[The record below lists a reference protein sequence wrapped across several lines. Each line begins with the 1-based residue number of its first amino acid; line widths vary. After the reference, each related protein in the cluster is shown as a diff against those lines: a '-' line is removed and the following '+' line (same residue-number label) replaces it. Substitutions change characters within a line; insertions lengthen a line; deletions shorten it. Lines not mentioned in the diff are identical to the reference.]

1 RFAEEHCQ
9 RPAQRD
15 EHFLL
20 VRIEMAAAA
29 RVRRVAPHA
38 CARLL
43 EPRRVGDRRLA
54 ARGLAVQR
62 LTLFPLQLGAAHDV
76 VAHAATI
83 PSRAMARPTY
93 PRAGEPRPAA
103 LPPRDRTVGQL
114 VAESV
119 RFYGENFVRCL
130 VLGVPPAL
138 LAVVTANVSKT
149 LELVLAPTVY
159 GALLSASL
167 IGACVMLLGVRPPTR
182 RLAAAGVVGW
192 IVFAP
197 VPFLVVAFVLPALM
211 WLAAVGL
218 VVPVIVAEDLSVRG
232 SFRRAW
238 PLARAD
244 YVHALGSLA
253 TLAIV
258 VGLTQVML
266 VFILRG
272 AGGTAIDVAVVLA
285 NIVISPLL
293 FIGTALLYVDQ
304 AARVQ

>member
-1 RFAEEHCQ
+1 
-9 RPAQRD
+9 
-15 EHFLL
+15 
-20 VRIEMAAAA
+20 
-29 RVRRVAPHA
+29 
-38 CARLL
+38 
-43 EPRRVGDRRLA
+43 
-54 ARGLAVQR
+54 
-62 LTLFPLQLGAAHDV
+62 
-76 VAHAATI
+76 
-83 PSRAMARPTY
+83 MARPTY

-103 LPPRDRTVGQL
+103 LPPKDRTVGQL

-119 RFYGENFVRCL
+119 RFYGENFFRCL
-130 VLGVPPAL
+130 GLGVPPAL

-159 GALLSASL
+159 GPLLSVSL
-167 IGACVMLLGVRPPTR
+167 IAACVMLLDRRPPTR
-182 RLAAAGVVGW
+182 RLVAAGVVGW

-197 VPFLVVAFVLPALM
+197 VPFLVVALVLPALI
-211 WLAAVGL
+211 WLAAFGL
-218 VVPVIVAEDLSVRG
+218 VVPVVVAEELPLRD

-238 PLARAD
+238 RLARAD

-258 VGLTQVML
+258 VGLTQAML

-272 AGGTAIDVAVVLA
+272 AGGAAIDVAVVLA

-304 AARVQ
+304 AARWLEAPPAKPAAPGR